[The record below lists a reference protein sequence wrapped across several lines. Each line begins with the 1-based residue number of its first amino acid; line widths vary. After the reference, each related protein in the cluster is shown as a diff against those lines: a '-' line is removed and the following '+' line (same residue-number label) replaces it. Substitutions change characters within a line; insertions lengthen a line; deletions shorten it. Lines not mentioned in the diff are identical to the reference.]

1 MTDAVRIIPQS
12 TNLDSGDHTY
22 PSRASSSGG
31 VGTGSIWR
39 GQRVSYVVPILATT
53 TLSGIGESWSSTG
66 TAAAGALAATNV
78 LTSTIRNTYTT
89 SAVVNSQ
96 AGLAGLQGPWLG
108 SSAGLGGFRVEIDF
122 AVVTTQTTMRIAVGI
137 GYNGGAAISCTADPS
152 AATDCIFM
160 GCDAA
165 DTNMQIMHNDNSGT
179 CTKIDLGAS
188 FPKTNNV
195 FYRVVLEAAPNA
207 SAITYEVTRFDSAAS
222 ASGTIS
228 TDYPLS
234 SQFLLPTIRFGNG
247 NTASAAA
254 GAFCRYLCEYVT
266 P

>member
-1 MTDAVRIIPQS
+1 VTSSIRIVPQS

-22 PSRASSSGG
+22 PSGADSTGG
-31 VGTGSIWR
+31 QGTIWR
-39 GQRVSYVVPILATT
+39 GGRVSYVVPILATT
-53 TLSGIGESWSSTG
+53 TLSGIGESWTSTG
-66 TAAAGALAATNV
+66 TAAAGSLSATNV
-78 LTSTIRNTYTT
+78 LTSTIRNTYAT

-96 AGLAGLQGPWLG
+96 AGLSGLQGPWLG
-108 SSAGLGGFRVEIDF
+108 SSAGLGGFRVEFDF
-122 AVVTTQTTMRIAVGI
+122 AVVTTQTTMRIAVGL

-152 AATDCIFM
+152 AATDCVFL

-165 DTNMQIMHNDNSGT
+165 DTNMQIMHNDNAGT

-195 FYRVVLEAAPNA
+195 FYRVVFTAAA
-207 SAITYEVTRFDSAAS
+207 WATSISYEVTRFDSAAS

-228 TDYPLS
+228 TDYPTT
-234 SQFLLPTIRFGNG
+234 SQFMLPNIRFGNG
-247 NTASAAA
+247 NTASAAT